1 MLKSLTRVHHKVR
14 MATGFH
20 KGVLLFFLH
29 FSFVY
34 IPSFTSVQFSRARLF
49 ATPRTAACQAFLSI
63 TNSQSLL
70 KLMSIELVMPSNHFI
85 LCCPLFLL
93 PSIFPSIRVFF
104 SESVL
109 RIRCPGVLTR
119 SSLCACAKLFRCA
132 QLFLTC
138 GL

>member
-109 RIRCPGVLTR
+109 RIRWPKYWSFSISPSNEYSRLI
-119 SSLCACAKLFRCA
+119 SFRMN
-132 QLFLTC
+132 
-138 GL
+138 